1 MILLRFETPL
11 WSTFGDNSRKKDV
24 PKFDA
29 KICDFK
35 GSRVLGRG
43 GGGGP
48 IDYRIIASQT
58 SEMRLQTSELGAMAP
73 NTPRRA

>member
-1 MILLRFETPL
+1 MRFDDVFFQILTILSQFVTPI
-11 WSTFGDNSRKKDV
+11 WSAFGANRGKKDV

-48 IDYRIIASQT
+48 I
-58 SEMRLQTSELGAMAP
+58 
-73 NTPRRA
+73 